1 MIAQETK
8 AASMSNVHDTASE
21 SHPLDLPASEIASG
35 VRAGRFTA
43 EAVVGESIRRARIVS
58 ETLNPFAVIREEQ
71 ALEAARKA
79 DQAVARNAATG
90 ALHGVP
96 FAAKDLTPTEGD
108 LTTLG
113 SWTKGDWVPDK
124 TALCIRRLQDAGA
137 ILIGKTTSPEFAFSS
152 FTSSPRWGVTRN
164 PWDRSR
170 TSGGSSGGSAV
181 AVATGVVPFA
191 EGTDMGGSVRIP
203 SAFCGTVGLKPSLG
217 RIPMTILPSVFDN
230 ISHFGPLGRTVE
242 DAIAF
247 MAATCG
253 PSDEDIMSLPVGFV
267 PAAARS
273 GDLVGKRFALSID
286 LGYYQIQPQVE
297 AVVRDAVAAIRDAGA
312 IVEEVPFSWTRA
324 VNDEWFD
331 LWCVFMS
338 AFFGETLEAHRDRMD
353 PAVVSMIERGLTM
366 NATAYKRVELLRTA
380 MWRDMAK
387 LFERY
392 DALLCP
398 TCAITAPPAH
408 ETDDDYVA
416 TLADGRLKGLD
427 MTCPFNMLP
436 QLPALSLPVG
446 LAADGLPVGLQIV
459 GRRFADEHVLSFAAA
474 IERRLGG
481 AGPCGFSGDARPM
494 ARDM

>member
-1 MIAQETK
+1 MNKPLET
-8 AASMSNVHDTASE
+8 TTE
-21 SHPLDLPASEIASG
+21 PHPLDLPATGIADG
-35 VRAGRFTA
+35 IRTGRFTA
-43 EAVVGESIRRARIVS
+43 ETVVAESIRRARAVS
-58 ETLNPFAVIREEQ
+58 PLLNPFAVIREEQ
-71 ALEAARKA
+71 ALDAARKA
-79 DQAVARNAATG
+79 DQAVSRGEATG
-90 ALHGVP
+90 PLHGVP
-96 FAAKDLTPTEGD
+96 FAAKDLTPTKGD

-113 SWTKGDWVPDK
+113 SWTRENWIPSE
-124 TALCIRRLQDAGA
+124 TALCIRRLEGAGA
-137 ILIGKTTSPEFAFSS
+137 ILMGKTTSPEFAFSS
-152 FTSSPRWGVTRN
+152 FTNSPRWGITRN
-164 PWDRSR
+164 PWNPER

-230 ISHFGPLGRTVE
+230 ISHFGPLARTVG

-247 MAATCG
+247 MEATCG
-253 PSDEDIMSLPVGFV
+253 PSDEDISSLPVRFV
-267 PAAARS
+267 SPVARGGS
-273 GDLVGKRFALSID
+273 LEGKRFAFSMD
-286 LGYYQIQPQVE
+286 LGYYHVEPQVQQ
-297 AVVRDAVAAIRDAGA
+297 VIRDAVRELRLAGA
-312 IVEEVPFSWTRA
+312 TVDEVPMHWTRA

-338 AFFGETLEAHRDRMD
+338 AFFGETIERYREHMD
-353 PAVVSMIERGLTM
+353 AAVVAMIERGLVM

-387 LFERY
+387 LFESY

-398 TCAITAPPAH
+398 TCAITAPPVQ

-416 TLADGRLKGLD
+416 TLADGRFKGLD
-427 MTCPFNMLP
+427 LTCPFNMLP

-459 GRRFADEHVLSFAAA
+459 GRRFGDEHVLSYGAALEA
-474 IERRLGG
+474 RLIA
-481 AGPCGFSGDARPM
+481 AGINVTRLPTP
-494 ARDM
+494 